1 MPPTDH
7 DDSSSR
13 KNGISFWLY
22 GGYGIG
28 MIGERI
34 FRDAPAL
41 LLMVFMTNYLAIPA
55 ALAGIV
61 VFVPKIAMIL
71 FDPLVGSL
79 SDRLRTRWG
88 RRRPPMLIG
97 ALLTSVS
104 FVLLFHPPA
113 FATVAARAL
122 YMGVMVTLA
131 FAAYAIF
138 SVPYLTMASEMTSTA
153 DERSR
158 LMSVRVAFMAVGLT
172 VGAYAGGIA
181 QWAGGGL
188 AGYHTMAS
196 ILGAICLVTMLFT
209 VFATAA
215 ARHSEADDQ
224 PISLQMS
231 FKIVW
236 RNKPYCKLLLV
247 GFLQKLGEGL
257 GYGSFAYLCIY
268 VVHQPLSA
276 MGLVVLVAT
285 IGQITCQP
293 LWVIL
298 SRRWPRSGVYT
309 IGVLGWVLNLVLW
322 LAMDKQPTWLL
333 IPLGLQAGIAAG
345 ALLSSTLSMLA
356 DAIVADTAATG
367 VNREGLYSGIWL
379 ASEKIAFALGALIVG
394 LMLGLGGF
402 VESTGGIATAE
413 PRSAIVAI
421 AMTYVGING
430 LVYLLSLIPAWRY
443 QRDLAPVIAI
453 ADKTPLLS
461 T

>member
-1 MPPTDH
+1 MDH
-7 DDSSSR
+7 AQSTARDG
-13 KNGISFWLY
+13 GISFWLY

-61 VFVPKIAMIL
+61 VFVPKIVMIL
-71 FDPLVGSL
+71 FDPLVGSVT
-79 SDRLRTRWG
+79 DRLRTRWG
-88 RRRPPMLIG
+88 RRRPPMLLG
-97 ALLTSVS
+97 ALLTSAS

-113 FATVAARAL
+113 FDAVTARAV
-122 YMGVMVTLA
+122 YMSLMVAVA

-138 SVPYLTMASEMTSTA
+138 SVPYLTMASEMTATA

-181 QWAGGGL
+181 QWAGGGI
-188 AGYHTMAS
+188 AGYHVMAS
-196 ILGAICLVTMLFT
+196 ILGSICLSTMLFT
-209 VFATAA
+209 VFATGR
-215 ARHSEADDQ
+215 ARRVEADDQ
-224 PISLQMS
+224 PISLLFS
-231 FKIVW
+231 FRIVW

-285 IGQITCQP
+285 IGQIVCQP
-293 LWVIL
+293 LWVWL

-309 IGVLGWVLNLVLW
+309 IGVLGWCLNLVLW
-322 LAMDKQPTWLL
+322 LGMDNQPTWLL

-345 ALLSSTLSMLA
+345 ALLSATLSMLA
-356 DAIVADTAATG
+356 DAIVADSGSTG

-379 ASEKIAFALGALIVG
+379 ASEKVAFALGALIVG
-394 LMLGLGGF
+394 LMLSSGGF
-402 VESTGGIATAE
+402 IESTGGMGTAQ
-413 PRSAIVAI
+413 PRSAVIAI
-421 AMTYVGING
+421 ALTYVGING
-430 LVYLLSLIPAWRY
+430 LVYLLSLIPAWSY
-443 QRDLAPVIAI
+443 QRDLAPRVAE
-453 ADKTPLLS
+453 AKSQLVGT
-461 T
+461 

>member
-1 MPPTDH
+1 LPPTDH
-7 DDSSSR
+7 DGSSLR

-61 VFVPKIAMIL
+61 VFVPKIAMIV

-88 RRRPPMLIG
+88 RRRPPMLVG
-97 ALLTSVS
+97 ALLTSAS
-104 FVLLFHPPA
+104 FILLFHPPA
-113 FATVAARAL
+113 FAAVAARAL

-138 SVPYLTMASEMTSTA
+138 SVPYLTMASEMTTTA

-188 AGYHTMAS
+188 AGYHIMAS
-196 ILGAICLVTMLFT
+196 ILGAICLGTMLFT
-209 VFATAA
+209 VFATGT

-224 PISLQMS
+224 PIGLGLS
-231 FKIVW
+231 FRIVW

-285 IGQITCQP
+285 IGQIVCQP

-309 IGVLGWVLNLVLW
+309 VGVLGWVLNLFLW
-322 LAMDKQPTWLL
+322 LAMDNRPTWLL

-345 ALLSSTLSMLA
+345 ALLSATLSMLA
-356 DAIVADTAATG
+356 DAIVADAAATG

-379 ASEKIAFALGALIVG
+379 AGEKVAFALGALIVG
-394 LMLGLGGF
+394 LMLSAGGF

-443 QRDLAPVIAI
+443 QRDLQPGIAM
-453 ADKTPLLS
+453 ADKAPLLS